1 MKTARF
7 AAGLRPT
14 CRKVIVMRKKQRGFR
29 ALWMLMLSF
38 FLPSAVLLVVYGVFG
53 IAPFGQKSLLIMD
66 MSDQYVEFYAGL
78 RHMGQNGDIFFSW
91 GKAMGGNYTG
101 VFAYYLSSPFSFL
114 VLLFPQE
121 QITAALFVMNLLK
134 IGCAGLT
141 FAFFLR
147 KRFGQWD
154 SVYPVFAMA
163 YALLSYNIVYS
174 MCLMWLDGVIW
185 LPVVF
190 AGADDVLQGKRPWLL
205 FFALSVVFLSNYYTS
220 YMVVLAA
227 ILYFLMRYFA
237 EEARPLQDFLKKLGW
252 CAGAVLGAAGVGAWL
267 LVPTLCSLL
276 QGKIGSAGNAQ
287 VQMFNFELSQLPAKF
302 LPGVY
307 DSITNSGLPS
317 VFCGGMALFLVI
329 CFFVHPGFSG
339 RERLCSGAVLA
350 LFVVSFWIGP
360 LDVVWHVFQVPN
372 WFPYRYA
379 FAFGFFMI
387 YLAVRAF
394 SSLRTLPVKRYTAA
408 VLAWLIFCLGAYLLW
423 NERRTETVLAALLT
437 GAVYVLLLLFL
448 KQRKTKQTAVVVAV
462 ALAFCGA
469 AEFFYNGSKLV
480 VGLDQQ
486 FHYKTEASYTDFLAQ
501 VQPLVRTAE
510 KDADG
515 TFFRMEKDFER
526 SKNDALGLGY
536 NGITH
541 YSSAYSRSVNSFLK
555 SLGMSQAYFWDSY
568 YGATP
573 LTDALFSVRYLMM
586 RGNVCDWYSPVQSS
600 GDITLYE
607 NPDALSLAYAASGNA
622 DVTLTADP
630 FANQEALLKSAIPYD
645 GSCWA
650 DVSDLEMHSSDT
662 LQTKQN
668 NELIFEKNGSSPTVS
683 YTFRTTEAG
692 PVYAYFAA
700 PSASSCIISVN
711 ESIRGVHFT
720 NETRKTVYLGRFD
733 AGENVEVR
741 FAMKGSTLTIAD
753 VFIQTLRESLLRE
766 QLQRLSSRQL
776 SIESYS
782 ARHVSGTVIAEED
795 GFLFTS
801 IPDDDGWSVRVDGV
815 LTETFSVADTL
826 LAVPI
831 TKGAHSVEFFYKP
844 KGMTVGMIITAVT
857 LLTFP
862 VLFFCSLQRKRK
874 KYNLLKKMEAG
885 NEADT

>member
-1 MKTARF
+1 
-7 AAGLRPT
+7 
-14 CRKVIVMRKKQRGFR
+14 MRSKQRGFR
-29 ALWMLMLSF
+29 AFWVLLLSF
-38 FLPSAVLLVVYGVFG
+38 LLPPAVLLAVYAVFG
-53 IAPFGQKSLLIMD
+53 IAPFGEKSLLIMD
-66 MSDQYVEFYAGL
+66 LSDQYVEFYAGL
-78 RHMGQNGDIFFSW
+78 RHMGRNGDIFFSW

-121 QITAALFVMNLLK
+121 QITMALLVMNLLK
-134 IGCAGLT
+134 IGCAGFT
-141 FAFFLR
+141 FAVFLR
-147 KRFGQWD
+147 KRFEQWNGI
-154 SVYPVFAMA
+154 YLVFSMA

-185 LPVVF
+185 LPLVF
-190 AGADDVLQGKRPWLL
+190 AGTDDVLREKRPWLL
-205 FFALSVVFLSNYYTS
+205 FFSLSVLFLSNYYTS

-237 EEARPLQDFLKKLGW
+237 ERAAPSRRFPQKLGW
-252 CAGAVLGAAGVGAWL
+252 CAGAVIGAAGLGAWL

-287 VQMFNFELSQLPAKF
+287 VQTFNFELSQLPAKF

-317 VFCGGMALFLVI
+317 VFCGGMTMLLVV
-329 CFFVHPGFSG
+329 CFFVHPGFAG
-339 RERLCSGAVLA
+339 RERLCSGAVLT
-350 LFVVSFWIGP
+350 LFVVSFWVGP

-387 YLAVRAF
+387 YLAVRALF
-394 SSLRTLPVKRYTAA
+394 SLRTLPVKRYIAA

-423 NERRTETVLAALLT
+423 NEHRAETVLVALLA
-437 GAVYVLLLLFL
+437 GCVYAFLLLCL
-448 KQRKTKQTAVVVAV
+448 KWQKTKRTVAAVVATLV
-462 ALAFCGA
+462 LCGA
-469 AEFFYNGSKLV
+469 TELFYNGSNLV
-480 VGLDQQ
+480 AGLDRQ

-501 VQPLVRTAE
+501 VQPLISAAKE
-510 KDADG
+510 DANG
-515 TFFRMEKDFER
+515 AFFRMEKDFER

-541 YSSAYSRSVNSFLK
+541 YSSAYSRTVNSFLK

-586 RGNVCDWYSPVQSS
+586 RGEVCDWYSTVQSS

-607 NPDALSLAYAASGNA
+607 NPDVLSLAFAADGNA
-622 DVTLTADP
+622 DFTLTNDP
-630 FANQEALLKSAIPYD
+630 FANQEALLKSAVPYD

-650 DVSDLEMHSSDT
+650 DVSDLTMHSSDT
-662 LQTKQN
+662 LQTKQDG
-668 NELIFEKNGSSPTVS
+668 ETYFEKNGALPTVN
-683 YTFRTTEAG
+683 YTFCTAEAG
-692 PVYAYFAA
+692 PVYAYFTA
-700 PSASSCIISVN
+700 PSASSCIVSVN
-711 ESIRGVHFT
+711 GAVKGIHFT
-720 NETRKTVYLGRFD
+720 NETRRTVYLGRFD
-733 AGENVEVR
+733 AGESVEVC
-741 FAMKGSTLTIAD
+741 FAMKSSTLTIAD
-753 VFIQTLRESLLRE
+753 VFIRTLRESLLRE
-766 QLQRLSSRQL
+766 QLQSLRSRQL

-782 ARHVSGTVIAEED
+782 ARHVLGTVTAEKD

-801 IPDDDGWSVRVDGV
+801 IPYDNGWNVKIDGIQ
-815 LTETFSVADTL
+815 TETFSVAETL

-831 TKGAHSVEFFYKP
+831 GQGAHVVEFSYKP
-844 KGMTVGMIITAVT
+844 MGLTMGILITVLTVLA
-857 LLTFP
+857 LLVVF
-862 VLFFCSLQRKRK
+862 LCSLQRKRK
-874 KYNLLKKMEAG
+874 KHNLLKRMEASDG
-885 NEADT
+885 TDT